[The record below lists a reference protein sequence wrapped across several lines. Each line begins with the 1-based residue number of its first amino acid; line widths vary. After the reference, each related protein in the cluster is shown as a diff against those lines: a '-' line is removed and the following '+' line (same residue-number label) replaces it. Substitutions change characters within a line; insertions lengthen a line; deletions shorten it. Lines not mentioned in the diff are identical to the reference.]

1 MVVRTDKCVRP
12 TPGNETV
19 NKGFVIQRTDV
30 NPVWVRFD
38 TRTRESFTHAGD
50 ARIDTRSRARKGDK
64 MEPAATE
71 LQQMFGKDVAKR
83 VIRKKI

>member
-1 MVVRTDKCVRP
+1 
-12 TPGNETV
+12 
-19 NKGFVIQRTDV
+19 
-30 NPVWVRFD
+30 
-38 TRTRESFTHAGD
+38 
-50 ARIDTRSRARKGDK
+50 